1 MSGRGW
7 TQERA
12 RLGRNP
18 RGIGSR
24 QVGLYRVPTPLA
36 TLAKPQRSRL
46 HLGIEAHAVRH
57 HVHLPAG
64 VVVNSAEER
73 RKKGSPRRSRRL
85 GVKQLRG
92 SCAFFASS
100 REPSVQWERA
110 ASVAPLGL
118 VILLDAEPTAD
129 AVGYYLSVLR
139 T

>member
-1 MSGRGW
+1 
-7 TQERA
+7 
-12 RLGRNP
+12 
-18 RGIGSR
+18 
-24 QVGLYRVPTPLA
+24 
-36 TLAKPQRSRL
+36 
-46 HLGIEAHAVRH
+46 
-57 HVHLPAG
+57 
-64 VVVNSAEER
+64 
-73 RKKGSPRRSRRL
+73 
-85 GVKQLRG
+85 VKQLRG